1 MNVSDTLFLQKVII
15 ERNDQYLSDKQ
26 LFDIAE
32 KFSRA
37 RLLSLKD
44 VVNRV

>member
-1 MNVSDTLFLQKVII
+1 MNVSDTLYLQKVIS
-15 ERNDQYLSDKQ
+15 EREDQYLSDTQ

-37 RLLSLKD
+37 RLLSLRD
-44 VVNRV
+44 VVKRV